1 MKISYFE
8 TGRYTPPADMPREWP
23 VRSGACDPDTVSV
36 ALRGMADRARFVEAL
51 GFDWIS
57 LSEHHYSPRILTPSP
72 AVSAAW
78 LVGQVDTIKIALLGP
93 IVPTANPIRVAEEF
107 AMLEALAP
115 GRIVAG
121 MLRGTT
127 NEYLSYD
134 LNADEAR
141 ARTDEGMELIVKAWT
156 EPEPFGWQ
164 GRYFQYRTVSIW
176 PRRQADQQQSYVL
189 GTSAEN
195 GNLAA
200 RHRMGMGVS
209 YGPFEVMARSTG
221 HYRRACEAEG
231 WTPGRD
237 DIVFRA
243 NMILAPTDEKAD
255 AMLAARD
262 ARPPFP
268 IGGRLRDALIAADTS
283 RNIAGQRVPAN
294 VGGVLPIR
302 FCGGP
307 DRVVEQIRRCRDIV
321 GAGVLDISLTDPGT
335 DSLDVMMDSLDLF
348 GRTVLP
354 RVRDI

>member
-8 TGRYTPPADMPREWP
+8 TGRYVPPSDLPGEWP
-23 VRSGACDPDTVSV
+23 VSSGICDSDSVSV
-36 ALRGMADRARFVEAL
+36 ALRGMAERGRFVEQL

-78 LVGQVDTIKIALLGP
+78 LVGQTERIKIALLGP
-93 IVPTANPIRVAEEF
+93 IVPSSNPVRVAEEF

-121 MLRGTT
+121 LLRGTT

-134 LNADEAR
+134 LKPDESR

-164 GRYFQYRTVSIW
+164 GRYFQFRTVSIW
-176 PRRQADQQQSYVL
+176 PRRQANQLQSYVL
-189 GTSAEN
+189 GTSAEA
-195 GNLAA
+195 GTFAA

-209 YGPFEVMARSTG
+209 YGPFEVMARATA
-221 HYRRACEAEG
+221 HYRRECEAHG
-231 WTPGRD
+231 WTPGPD
-237 DIVFRA
+237 DIIFRA
-243 NMILAPTDEKAD
+243 NMILGKTDDEAD
-255 AMLAARD
+255 AVFGKRSE
-262 ARPPFP
+262 RPLFQVS
-268 IGGRLRDALIAADTS
+268 GRVRDALIDGDTT
-283 RNIAGQRVPAN
+283 RNVAGQRQPAF
-294 VGGVLPIR
+294 VGGVLPIS

-307 DRVVEQIRRCRDIV
+307 DRVVEQIRRCREVV
-321 GAGVLDISLTDPGT
+321 GTGVLDISLIEPGT
-335 DSLDVMMDSLDLF
+335 GTTEALMDALDLF

-354 RVRDI
+354 RAREI

>member
-8 TGRYTPPADMPREWP
+8 TGRYIPPPDLPREWP
-23 VRSGACDPDTVSV
+23 VRSGACDAEIVSH
-36 ALRGMADRARFVEAL
+36 ALRGMAERARLVESL
-51 GFDWIS
+51 GFDWVS

-93 IVPTANPIRVAEEF
+93 IVPTSNPIRVAEEF

-121 MLRGTT
+121 LLRGTT

-141 ARTDEGMELIVKAWT
+141 GRTDEGMELILKAWT
-156 EPEPFGWQ
+156 EPEAFGWQ

-176 PRRQADQQQSYVL
+176 PRRQPNGPQSYVL
-189 GTSAEN
+189 GTSAEA
-195 GNLAA
+195 GDFAA
-200 RHRMGMGVS
+200 RHHMGLGVS
-209 YGPFEVMARSTG
+209 YGPFEVMARATE
-221 HYRRACEAEG
+221 HYRKQCEAFG
-231 WTPGRD
+231 WTPGPD
-237 DIVFRA
+237 DIIYRC
-243 NMILAPTDEKAD
+243 NMILGQTDASAED
-255 AMLAARD
+255 TLARRD
-262 ARPPFP
+262 KQAPFP

-283 RNIAGQRVPAN
+283 RNIAGQKQQAN
-294 VGGVLPIR
+294 VGGVLPIS

-307 DRVVEQIRRCRDIV
+307 DRVVEQIRRCREV
-321 GAGVLDISLTDPGT
+321 MGTGVLDISLTDPGT
-335 DSLDVMMDSLDLF
+335 GNLDAMMDALDLF